1 MLALCRTTALQCGQ
15 IRVAPKGPARTTLV
29 TEPGLAAAAH
39 QARLDLHL
47 LIFPTEFDMP
57 AHARTRRNRD
67 RPGLDVAND
76 DAALLNVDP
85 LGVFDVAL
93 KLAAD
98 HHDGGQYLARQ
109 MGSRLDAEV
118 AVDAHVAFESSRH
131 AHISRTFDFALDVQI
146 RRNDRF
152 SALRRSLRG
161 GAARRNRQRRITR
174 DAFRR
179 TPFRRTS
186 LRRRRR

>member
-15 IRVAPKGPARTTLV
+15 IRVAPRGPALTTLM

-47 LIFPTEFDMP
+47 LVFPTEFDV
-57 AHARTRRNRD
+57 ATHARTGGNRD
-67 RPGLDVAND
+67 RSGLDVAHD
-76 DAALLNVDP
+76 DAAFLNVDP
-85 LGVFDVAL
+85 LGIFDVAL

-98 HHDGGQYLARQ
+98 HHDGGQYLAGQ
-109 MGSRLDAEV
+109 MGSGLDAEV

-146 RRNDRF
+146 RGNDRF
-152 SALRRSLRG
+152 SALRRGLRG
-161 GAARRNRQRRITR
+161 GAAR
-174 DAFRR
+174 
-179 TPFRRTS
+179 
-186 LRRRRR
+186 